1 MPSQV
6 PSSFLMP
13 SCFPSQHFGS
23 GLNLIGS
30 PRTSTPV
37 TFVEHLFFFFLLEA
51 SGDNELLLLAGMQD
65 RVMHEA
71 TFVLIN

>member
-6 PSSFLMP
+6 PSSFLMS
-13 SCFPSQHFGS
+13 SCFLSQHFGS
-23 GLNLIGS
+23 GFNLIGS
-30 PRTSTPV
+30 PRISTPV
-37 TFVEHLFFFFLLEA
+37 TFVKHCFFFLLEA

-71 TFVLIN
+71 TSILIN

>member
-13 SCFPSQHFGS
+13 SCFLSPHFGS
-23 GLNLIGS
+23 GLSLIGS
-30 PRTSTPV
+30 PRISAPV
-37 TFVEHLFFFFLLEA
+37 TFVEHCFFFLLEA

-71 TFVLIN
+71 TSILIN